1 MPAVPVD
8 PDSPEEDGGLL
19 HQEGH
24 RQGEGGLLPPHLL
37 HQESQEHSEHQRV
50 TQAPTQGG

>member
-1 MPAVPVD
+1 MPAVPLD

-37 HQESQEHSEHQRV
+37 LQESQEHSEHQRV